1 MDQDPLGV
9 QGTVCYQSG
18 SDKAI
23 QVWRRPLHDGSIA
36 IVALNRN
43 AAPTNVSID
52 LAQCAHGGS
61 VSVTDVWTGKSL
73 GTASGALTTPQIT
86 KHAHAFLRLAKPA
99 EQRGELRCLRSHSA
113 VERMALACPPG
124 ARIESMS
131 AWWGSAPGAS
141 CGEEEGL
148 LDRAGAA
155 DRTAWL
161 SDGCLGRQSC
171 AFEASAAALGQV
183 AVAEPR
189 LAVSFRCGQAL

>member
-73 GTASGALTTPQIT
+73 GTASGALTTPQLA
-86 KHAHAFLRLAKPA
+86 KHAHAFLRLAKRA
-99 EQRGELRCLRSHSA
+99 E
-113 VERMALACPPG
+113 
-124 ARIESMS
+124 
-131 AWWGSAPGAS
+131 
-141 CGEEEGL
+141 
-148 LDRAGAA
+148 RA
-155 DRTAWL
+155 
-161 SDGCLGRQSC
+161 
-171 AFEASAAALGQV
+171 
-183 AVAEPR
+183 
-189 LAVSFRCGQAL
+189 